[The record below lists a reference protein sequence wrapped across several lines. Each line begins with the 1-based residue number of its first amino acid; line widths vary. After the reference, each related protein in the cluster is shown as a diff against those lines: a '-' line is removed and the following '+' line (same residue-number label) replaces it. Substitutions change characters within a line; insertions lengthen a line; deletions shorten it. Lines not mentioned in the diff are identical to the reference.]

1 MPKKKKKKKESW
13 KERQRRISI
22 KHQRALEAERI
33 RRERTPKKKTG
44 WTKGKIS
51 ALILFL
57 SLIFVGIAI
66 YEAWQPSY
74 TSKEPAPLF
83 ELSDTDGNTVSLESL
98 KGKVVILNFFDTH
111 CPPCLSEF
119 TDLLK
124 IYEQY
129 DKEKVVLLSIDV
141 DPYHDAVEVL
151 QQFKEKNN
159 ISWPILIGTSEVID
173 AYNIQYTPTN
183 VIIDKEGYIHDRIV
197 GWQSSYISKL
207 KSEIDKLLS

>member
-33 RRERTPKKKTG
+33 KRERTPKKKTG

-83 ELSDTDGNTVSLESL
+83 ELSDIDGNTVSLESL

-111 CPPCLSEF
+111 CLPCLSEF

-141 DPYHDAVEVL
+141 DPYHDTVQVL

-173 AYNIQYTPTN
+173 AYNVRYTPTN

-197 GWQSSYISKL
+197 GWQSSYASKL